1 MTKRTKRAILWSV
14 IGVLIVV
21 AAFAAYYFTAI
32 YNQFNNFQ
40 KEGEQSPFYNVQP
53 TETKVPQPPKWEG
66 TERVNILLMGVDARG
81 LKKGE
86 IPRSDTMLVASL
98 DPVSKKGYLFSILR
112 DTYAEIPDYGSDRIN
127 TAITHG
133 PNTAMQAVS
142 DLLGIPIQYYV
153 YTDFQGFI
161 ELVDAVG
168 GVDFY
173 VEKDMHYTSKA
184 DNHEYDI
191 DLKQGQQHLDGET
204 ALQYVRFRHD
214 AMSDYTRTERQRNFL
229 NAVADKM
236 KTTTSIMKLPAI
248 LEKIN
253 PYIDT
258 NLSVQDMWKLA
269 TVGYDSQMAASEQ
282 IPPMEL
288 LEEQSIGG
296 SSVLGVR
303 SEEDL
308 KQYVQDVFNKSEE
321 TGTEDGDQSSS
332 DDSGNAGNGSSS
344 DSNGSVNSEGS
355 GSGTGGGTGG
365 SADGGRRDSA
375 VVSGSG
381 NTSASGNTSSG
392 P

>member
-1 MTKRTKRAILWSV
+1 MTKRTKRTILWSV
-14 IGVLIVV
+14 IGIGVVV
-21 AAFAAYYFTAI
+21 AAFVAYYFIAI
-32 YNQFNNFQ
+32 YNQVDNFQ
-40 KEGEQSPFYNVQP
+40 KKGEESPFYNVQP
-53 TETKVPQPPKWEG
+53 TETKAPEPPKWEG

-86 IPRSDTMLVASL
+86 VPRSDTMLVASI
-98 DPVSKKGYLFSILR
+98 DPVTKKGYLFSIMR
-112 DTYAEIPDYGSDRIN
+112 DTYTEIPEHGSDRIN

-133 PNTAMQAVS
+133 PKTAMQAVS

-161 ELVDAVG
+161 ALVDAVG
-168 GVDFY
+168 GIDFY

-191 DLKQGQQHLDGET
+191 NLKKGQQHLDGKT

-229 NAVADKM
+229 KAVAEKM
-236 KTTTSIMKLPAI
+236 KSTTSIMNLPSI
-248 LEKIN
+248 LEKVN

-269 TVGYDSQMAASEQ
+269 TVGYDTQMMASEQ

-288 LEEQSIGG
+288 LVEKHVGG

-303 SEEDL
+303 SEEEL
-308 KQYVQDVFNKSEE
+308 KQYVQDVFNKTNAADSSGSS
-321 TGTEDGDQSSS
+321 TDGKDNGST
-332 DDSGNAGNGSSS
+332 DSGNSSNNS
-344 DSNGSVNSEGS
+344 GQPGSVSKNTNGNQ
-355 GSGTGGGTGG
+355 GTKT
-365 SADGGRRDSA
+365 AD
-375 VVSGSG
+375 
-381 NTSASGNTSSG
+381 SSG
-392 P
+392 GNSSGK

>member
-1 MTKRTKRAILWSV
+1 MTRRTKRAIIWSV
-14 IGVLIVV
+14 VGVFIAI
-21 AAFAAYYFTAI
+21 AALVAYYFIAI
-32 YNQFNNFQ
+32 YNQVDNFQ
-40 KEGEQSPFYNVQP
+40 KSGEESPFYNVQT
-53 TETKVPQPPKWEG
+53 TETKVEEPPKWEG

-86 IPRSDTMLVASL
+86 IPRSDTMLVASI
-98 DPVSKKGYLFSILR
+98 DPVSKKGYLFSIMR
-112 DTYAEIPDYGSDRIN
+112 DTYTKIPDHGSDRIN

-133 PNTAMQAVS
+133 PNTAMKAVS

-173 VEKDMHYTSKA
+173 VEKDMKYTSKA

-191 DLKQGQQHLDGET
+191 DLKKGFQHLDGTT

-229 NAVADKM
+229 TAVAEKM
-236 KTTTSIMKLPAI
+236 KSTTSIMKLPSI
-248 LEKIN
+248 LEKMN

-258 NLSVQDMWKLA
+258 NLSVEDMWKLA
-269 TVGYDSQMAASEQ
+269 TIGYSSQMSSSEQ

-288 LEEQSIGG
+288 LVEKNIGG
-296 SSVLGVR
+296 SEVLGVR
-303 SEEDL
+303 DEDDL
-308 KQYVQDVFNKSEE
+308 KTYVQEVFNKKGEAANE
-321 TGTEDGDQSSS
+321 T
-332 DDSGNAGNGSSS
+332 DSGTSTSS
-344 DSNGSVNSEGS
+344 SNGSNNSATDNSPNG
-355 GSGTGGGTGG
+355 
-365 SADGGRRDSA
+365 A
-375 VVSGSG
+375 
-381 NTSASGNTSSG
+381 TSSE

>member
-14 IGVLIVV
+14 IGVVV
-21 AAFAAYYFTAI
+21 AIAAFVAYYFIAI
-32 YNQFNNFQ
+32 YNQVDNFK
-40 KEGEQSPFYNVQP
+40 KEGEDSPFYNVQP
-53 TETKVPQPPKWEG
+53 TETKAEEPPKWEG

-98 DPVSKKGYLFSILR
+98 DPVTKKAYLFSILR
-112 DTYAEIPDYGSDRIN
+112 DTYTNIPDYGKERIN

-133 PNTAMQAVS
+133 PNTAMKAVS

-173 VEKDMHYTSKA
+173 VEKDMRYTSKA

-191 DLKQGQQHLDGET
+191 DLKKGQQHLDGKT

-229 NAVADKM
+229 KAVADKL
-236 KTTTSIMKLPAI
+236 KSTTSIMMLPSI
-248 LEKIN
+248 LEKVN

-269 TVGYDSQMAASEQ
+269 TVGYDSQLAASEQ

-288 LEEQSIGG
+288 LKEETVGG
-296 SSVLGVR
+296 SDVLGIR
-303 SEEDL
+303 SEDEL
-308 KQYVQDVFNKSEE
+308 KQYVQDVFNKAEE
-321 TGTEDGDQSSS
+321 SKPEDGSQNSTEDSGGS
-332 DDSGNAGNGSSS
+332 DSGSDKGNAGN
-344 DSNGSVNSEGS
+344 
-355 GSGTGGGTGG
+355 
-365 SADGGRRDSA
+365 
-375 VVSGSG
+375 SG
-381 NTSASGNTSSG
+381 NTSAANRTGSSADG
-392 P
+392 GGTAAVKPAS

>member
-1 MTKRTKRAILWSV
+1 MTKRTKRAIIWSV
-14 IGVLIVV
+14 VGVLIVV
-21 AAFAAYYFTAI
+21 AAFVAYYFIAI
-32 YNQFNNFQ
+32 YNQVDDFQ
-40 KEGEQSPFYNVQP
+40 KTGENSPFYNVEP
-53 TETKVPQPPKWEG
+53 TETKTPEPPKWEG

-98 DPVSKKGYLFSILR
+98 DPVAKKINLFSIMR
-112 DTYAEIPDYGSDRIN
+112 DTYTEIPDHGSDRIN
-127 TAITHG
+127 SAITHG
-133 PNTAMQAVS
+133 PNTAMKAVS
-142 DLLGIPIQYYV
+142 DLLGIPVQYYV

-191 DLKQGQQHLDGET
+191 DLKEGQQHLDGNT

-214 AMSDYTRTERQRNFL
+214 AMSDFTRTERQRNFL
-229 NAVADKM
+229 KAVADKM
-236 KTTTSIMKLPAI
+236 KSTTSIMKLPSI
-248 LEKIN
+248 LDKVN

-258 NLSVQDMWKLA
+258 NLSVEDMWKLA
-269 TVGYDSQMAASEQ
+269 TVGYSSEMGSSEQ

-288 LEEQSIGG
+288 LVEKKVGG
-296 SSVLGVR
+296 SDVLGVS

-308 KQYVQDVFNKSEE
+308 KDYVQEVFNKIGTDNNE
-321 TGTEDGDQSSS
+321 TDTSVD
-332 DDSGNAGNGSSS
+332 GNGDA
-344 DSNGSVNSEGS
+344 DSNANGS
-355 GSGTGGGTGG
+355 GSDSKNSDSGQTTSTG
-365 SADGGRRDSA
+365 
-375 VVSGSG
+375 
-381 NTSASGNTSSG
+381 